1 MEQTFKPGDFVRL
14 TDPLDNN
21 TIVRIE
27 SVDEHGFAS
36 WLGGSQNCD
45 IEQIEI
51 KVEEEGNPFTDDL
64 REYTV
69 TLSDRVQE
77 IESDFGVK
85 LYPESAVE
93 YWKRR
98 AEIAEESIARLKDYI
113 KKVCKESS
121 EDIQKLDT
129 ENKKLKEELSRC
141 RATNADYLT
150 AKTEAENRAKLL
162 KKEIADLKV
171 PESRRE
177 RRLRDE
183 LHKVRIECQQAWEAA
198 EKERKKNA
206 ELCIEVK
213 DKVTAATNRH

>member
-1 MEQTFKPGDFVRL
+1 MEQTFKPGDIVRL
-14 TDPLDNN
+14 TDHISNGEV
-21 TIVRIE
+21 VRIE
-27 SVDEHGFAS
+27 NVDEHGCAS
-36 WLGGSQNCD
+36 WLGGSQYCD
-45 IEQIEI
+45 MEQIEI
-51 KVEEEGNPFTDDL
+51 KVEEEGNPFTDDI

-69 TLSDRVQE
+69 TLSDMVQE

-141 RATNADYLT
+141 RVA
-150 AKTEAENRAKLL
+150 
-162 KKEIADLKV
+162 
-171 PESRRE
+171 
-177 RRLRDE
+177 DE
-183 LHKVRIECQQAWEAA
+183 LHRVRLECQQAWVIANEEMAENKRLRERIKSLEADL
-198 EKERKKNA
+198 EEGGFNDERNF
-206 ELCIEVK
+206 I
-213 DKVTAATNRH
+213 